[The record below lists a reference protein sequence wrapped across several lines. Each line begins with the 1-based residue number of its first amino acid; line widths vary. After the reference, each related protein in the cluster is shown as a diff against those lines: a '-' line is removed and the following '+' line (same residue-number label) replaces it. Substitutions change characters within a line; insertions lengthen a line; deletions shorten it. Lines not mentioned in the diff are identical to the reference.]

1 MQQLL
6 ACHATM
12 RQQQQRIDY
21 LEKERNQTTVRH
33 QQRIGDLEEEL
44 SQCHKRE
51 RAGQE
56 MFL

>member
-6 ACHATM
+6 ACHVTM
-12 RQQQQRIDY
+12 RQQQQRIDD